1 SKNNFPEIREDHP
14 YFFTLSPYAYHWFH
28 LQKVHAEVDD
38 NKNLP
43 MLEVKKWKDVLTSG
57 VLAQLER
64 KVLPEYL
71 NKMRWF
77 GGKAKG
83 IQNIKITDYAEVPIK
98 GNTSFFL
105 LIQVSYESGMPEI
118 YQLPVAFVQGQSA
131 EKTIE
136 SYPQSVICRL
146 KVANEEG

>member
-1 SKNNFPEIREDHP
+1 VVNLSRFSQAAELDLNEFSGYVPMEIFSKNNFPEIREDHP

-77 GGKAKG
+77 G
-83 IQNIKITDYAEVPIK
+83 
-98 GNTSFFL
+98 
-105 LIQVSYESGMPEI
+105 
-118 YQLPVAFVQGQSA
+118 
-131 EKTIE
+131 
-136 SYPQSVICRL
+136 
-146 KVANEEG
+146 